1 MKRKYYKKLDILRVV
16 ACVSVLLYHVGLL
29 NGGYLAVC
37 TFFVLS
43 GFLACTSAFKRK
55 DFSFIKYYKNRL
67 KKIYFPLLIVV
78 FLSVFTINLIP
89 GINWFN
95 LKPETTSVL
104 LGYNNYWQIGANLD
118 YFARSAN
125 SPFVHFWYV
134 SILMQFDLI
143 FPFVYMGLRY
153 VGDKFKKW
161 IPCVITGVLS
171 LISFI
176 FFYKLNTS
184 GNFNSSY
191 YDSFARSFSLLIG
204 LTSGFIYS
212 YYGDSV
218 FKIKKESIL
227 VNRMFLSFLLVLIC
241 LFFSI
246 DASFYYFP
254 IIMLIVS
261 LISVTLIFYA
271 MEDDKRD
278 YSKKMRIIKS
288 LSSVSYEVYLVQYPI
303 IYIFRILNLNKYLSA
318 FLIIVMVLSLSY
330 LIHMCFNIRW
340 YEKENVVKL
349 KTIIRNIILLIA
361 LFGFTTFVFANDNKK
376 EMMELEAELLKR
388 EETIG
393 ISKENFDKV
402 IEEELN
408 QHLATLEDYDEKI
421 NNIDETISSLP
432 IIGVGD
438 SIMLGAV
445 DNLYKQF
452 KNGYFDAEVSRS
464 VLRATGILN
473 DLNSKKMLKG
483 PIVIN
488 LGANGDCSKSCK
500 LKIVEAARGNE
511 IFWVTVTNDKSV
523 HINSKLKELEGEIE
537 NFHVIDW
544 ETISAGHKEY
554 FYADGIHLTGSG
566 RKAYTSALYDAIK
579 AVYVDKLVSD
589 KEKLEKEFQDSNKS
603 KITFFGNDLLLYSF
617 DKLEGTFSNSI
628 FNIDKDYKFN
638 ALKNKINTLIED
650 DSLTNRIV
658 LVFDSKAGLEKNE
671 YKNLIEL
678 CTEREV
684 FVVSTNAKLTSALES
699 IPNISIIDFSSV
711 ISEHKD
717 YLLKD
722 NIHLS
727 DAGNEA
733 LVSLLE
739 STLLN

>member
-1 MKRKYYKKLDILRVV
+1 MKRRYYMKLDVLRVI
-16 ACVSVLLYHVGLL
+16 ACISVLLYHVGLL

-55 DFSFIKYYKNRL
+55 DFSIIKYYKSRL

-78 FLSVFTINLIP
+78 FLSVFTIKLIP
-89 GINWFN
+89 SINWFN

-143 FPFVYMGLRY
+143 FPFVFILLRR
-153 VGDKFKKW
+153 VGDSIRKW
-161 IPCVITGVLS
+161 LPSLITGILA

-191 YDSFARSFSLLIG
+191 YDSFARFFSLLIG
-204 LTSGFIYS
+204 MCAGFTYS
-212 YYGDSV
+212 YYKDTLFNLNKDSR
-218 FKIKKESIL
+218 L
-227 VNRMFLSFLLVLIC
+227 VNQMFYSFLFVLIL

-246 DASFYYFP
+246 KSSFYYFP

-261 LISVTLIFYA
+261 IVSVSLIIYA
-271 MEDDKRD
+271 MEDSSQNKSRV
-278 YSKKMRIIKS
+278 IKA

-303 IYIFRILNLNKYLSA
+303 IYIFQLFNLGTYLNAL
-318 FLIIVMVLSLSY
+318 LIIVLVFILSY
-330 LIHMCFNIRW
+330 ILHMCFNIRW
-340 YEKENVVKL
+340 YEKENIKL
-349 KTIIRNIILLIA
+349 IKTRVRNVILLIA
-361 LFGFTTFVFANDNKK
+361 LFGFTMFLFSNDNKK
-376 EMMELEAELLKR
+376 EMKELEEELLRR
-388 EETIG
+388 EQTIEA
-393 ISKENFDKV
+393 SKENFDK
-402 IEEELN
+402 IKEEEESR
-408 QHLATLEDYDEKI
+408 QLATLEDYDKI
-421 NNIDETISSLP
+421 IENIDETVASLP
-432 IIGVGD
+432 LIGVGD

-464 VLRATGILN
+464 ILKASGILN
-473 DLNSKKMLKG
+473 DLYNKKKLNG

-500 LKIVEAARGNE
+500 MGIIEAARNNE
-511 IFWVTVTNDKSV
+511 IFWVTVTNDKTV
-523 HINSKLKELEGEIE
+523 HINDKLKELANEVE
-537 NFHVIDW
+537 NFHIIDW

-566 RKAYTSALYDAIK
+566 RKAYTEAVYSAVK
-579 AVYVDKLVSD
+579 TVYVDKIVSE
-589 KEKLEKEFQDSNKS
+589 KEKLMKEYANVNKS
-603 KITFFGNDLLLYSF
+603 KITFIGNDLLLYSF
-617 DKLEGTFSNSI
+617 EGLEPIFKTSI
-628 FNIDKDYKFN
+628 FNIDKDYKYN
-638 ALKNKINTLIED
+638 SLKNKITSLISD
-650 DSLTNRIV
+650 DALTNRVVFV
-658 LVFDSKAGLEKNE
+658 LDSKSSLESDE
-671 YKNLIEL
+671 YKNLSDL
-678 CTEREV
+678 CSDREV
-684 FVVSTNAKLTSALES
+684 FVVSVNSKLTNSLS
-699 IPNISIIDFSSV
+699 GVRNIKVIDFSKE
-711 ISEHKD
+711 ISENKD

-727 DAGNEA
+727 DKGNDA
-733 LVSLLE
+733 LVSILE
-739 STLLN
+739 RELIG